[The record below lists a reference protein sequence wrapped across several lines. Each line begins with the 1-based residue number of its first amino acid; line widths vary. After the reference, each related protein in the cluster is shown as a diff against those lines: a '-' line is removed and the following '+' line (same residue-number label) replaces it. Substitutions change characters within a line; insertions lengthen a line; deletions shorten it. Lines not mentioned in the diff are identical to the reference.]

1 MGRDTTKVYIGTYPH
16 PAGMIGLH
24 LMLDGVMRAPVS
36 SETVESILRELPGRI
51 GMKIIAGP
59 VIVEGNACNPG
70 WTGFVVID
78 KSHIAIHTFIE
89 GNRISIDVYS
99 CQPFDAEEVERYL
112 NEKISL
118 TRVNKRVINRSEA

>member
-1 MGRDTTKVYIGTYPH
+1 MVVDVTKVYTGHILH

-24 LMLDGVMRAPVS
+24 LMLDGVMYAPVA
-36 SETVESILRELPGRI
+36 SETVESILLELPGKI

-59 VIVEGNACNPG
+59 VIVEGNECNPG

-78 KSHIAIHTFIE
+78 KSHIAIHTFTE

-99 CQPFDAEEVERYL
+99 CQPFDVGEVERYL
-112 NEKISL
+112 HKKVSL